1 MDLFSGSLEAGIVQV
16 MKKAQEVRRKTE
28 GIIMWCQD
36 IWMRLRKK
44 DEKTRSEMMAH
55 LRGFCWLPGGL

>member
-1 MDLFSGSLEAGIVQV
+1 MV
-16 MKKAQEVRRKTE
+16 KKAQEVRRKTE